1 MKQGGLH
8 NYLRAKFYN
17 FEMNKT
23 IIIEFNSVIYGQFLE
38 LAFFL
43 LLGKV

>member
-1 MKQGGLH
+1 MNQGGLYK
-8 NYLRAKFYN
+8 YLRAKFYN
-17 FEMNKT
+17 FEIDKT
-23 IIIEFNSVIYGQFLE
+23 IIIELNSVIYGQFLE

>member
-1 MKQGGLH
+1 MNQGGLYK
-8 NYLRAKFYN
+8 YLRAKFYN
-17 FEMNKT
+17 FVDKT
-23 IIIEFNSVIYGQFLE
+23 IIIVLNSVIYGQFLE